1 MAATATVRGFGV
13 GRIATTAAATVAVV
27 RILLAGFVLASAEAY
42 LLAME
47 PPPQAITPDL
57 LLAERVAAGLNATQC
72 TDSCDPDLEPKM
84 CACRSPQECSQTG
97 DCCADRFLGEVA
109 RPRIACVPAVSYRE
123 LMAVVRCPEAWSP
136 ADERDDETKARCER
150 ANPRRFDLTYLDDL
164 PVLSRQSGTL
174 YRNVYCASCNGDT
187 RDLRSWTLVVECTPK
202 EASEALDNGNATV
215 TGYQYQSR
223 KITVRWGSVDH
234 KSATCQMAIKEL
246 VNKTDEHIIRE
257 LKVSPC
263 TQTPLVKSCP
273 DSYNNAEV
281 RRKCHS
287 YTSTLED
294 SANMRVY
301 KNLHCAICNK
311 RKLSKLSCSLK
322 AQLGPPTRP
331 PGYSGASYAV
341 VLDFSNWQT
350 SVMSAAPTKNVCGRD
365 EIHEPVGN
373 RCVPSACPTDVCVRR
388 DDCQWTRLRRD
399 KVRVRDDSTLL
410 PSPDSEVELRP
421 DRWHMDGPD
430 AVMACM
436 SPPQADFSAALR
448 PEGFENVLSTALLL
462 ISVLCLVL
470 HVVAYALVPK
480 LRTGPSRLVLC
491 LAMSV
496 LVAQGSF
503 VVGGMFLASGSTL
516 CSAFAVVSH
525 AAHLAA
531 FFWMNVMAM
540 DVQRTFRRGA
550 GGSSRAASA
559 FLSYSAYAWLAPALL
574 VAAASTLQYLEP
586 ESAWSPSYGTPY
598 CWINRPL
605 SLIAFFGAPVL
616 LLLLANTAFFLL
628 TARSIHLTTKQ
639 TKVARRSVSSGGVS
653 GASGERGRLAL
664 YVKLA
669 MVFGLTWVFG
679 FAAALTGVQ
688 ALWYPFIVLCS
699 LQGAFIFLAF
709 TFKRSVLRM
718 VRDRLCSK
726 EADRRRRRRSTSTT
740 LTALHSTL
748 SASSSALASVA
759 TGRAMPAQTASPKG
773 VQKPLLRRT

>member
-1 MAATATVRGFGV
+1 MVATATVRGFGV
-13 GRIATTAAATVAVV
+13 GRIATTAAATVAVA
-27 RILLAGFVLASAEAY
+27 RILLVCFVLASAEAY

-72 TDSCDPDLEPKM
+72 TDRCDAALKPKM

-123 LMAVVRCPEAWSP
+123 LMAVVRCPETWSP

-150 ANPRRFDLTYLDDL
+150 ANPRRFGLTYLDDL
-164 PVLSRQSGTL
+164 PVQSRQSGTL

-202 EASEALDNGNATV
+202 EASEALNNGNATV
-215 TGYQYQSR
+215 TGYRSR
-223 KITVRWGSVDH
+223 KVTVLWGGVDH
-234 KSATCQMAIKEL
+234 NSATCQMAIKEL

-263 TQTPLVKSCP
+263 TLTPLVTACP
-273 DSYNNAEV
+273 DSYSNAEV

-287 YTSTLED
+287 YTSLLED
-294 SANMRVY
+294 SVNMRVY

-311 RKLSKLSCSLK
+311 RKLSKLSCSLE
-322 AQLGPPTRP
+322 AQLAPPTRAP
-331 PGYSGASYAV
+331 EYSGASYAV

-350 SVMSAAPTKNVCGRD
+350 SVMSAAPTRNVCGRD

-399 KVRVRDDSTLL
+399 QVRVRDDSTLL

-448 PEGFENVLSTALLL
+448 PEGFENVLSTVLLL
-462 ISVLCLVL
+462 VSVLCLVI

-491 LAMSV
+491 LAVSV

-503 VVGGMFLASGSTL
+503 VAGGMFLESGSTL

-540 DVQRTFRRGA
+540 DVQRTFRRGV

-639 TKVARRSVSSGGVS
+639 
-653 GASGERGRLAL
+653 
-664 YVKLA
+664 
-669 MVFGLTWVFG
+669 
-679 FAAALTGVQ
+679 
-688 ALWYPFIVLCS
+688 
-699 LQGAFIFLAF
+699 
-709 TFKRSVLRM
+709 
-718 VRDRLCSK
+718 VRDRLCAK
-726 EADRRRRRRSTSTT
+726 AADRRRRRRSTSTT

-759 TGRAMPAQTASPKG
+759 TGRAITAQTASPKG

>member
-1 MAATATVRGFGV
+1 MVATITTTFRGFRVGLATATATATVV
-13 GRIATTAAATVAVV
+13 VV
-27 RILLAGFVLASAEAY
+27 RSLLAYFVLASAEAH
-42 LLAME
+42 LLATE
-47 PPPQAITPDL
+47 PSSYAITPDV
-57 LLAERVAAGLNATQC
+57 LLAERVAAGLNGTEC
-72 TDSCDPDLEPKM
+72 TDRCDAVHKPMM
-84 CACRSPQECSQTG
+84 CACRSRQECSQTG

-109 RPRIACVPAVSYRE
+109 RPRMACVPAVSYRE

-136 ADERDDETKARCER
+136 ADERDEETKARCES
-150 ANPRRFDLTYLDDL
+150 ANQRRFNLTYLDDL

-202 EASEALDNGNATV
+202 EASEALDNGTATV

-223 KITVRWGSVDH
+223 KMTVRWGGVDH
-234 KSATCQMAIKEL
+234 KSASCKMAIKEL
-246 VNKTDEHIIRE
+246 VNKTDEYIIRE

-263 TQTPLVKSCP
+263 TQTSLVKTCP
-273 DSYNNAEV
+273 DSYDNAEV
-281 RRKCHS
+281 RQKCHS
-287 YTSTLED
+287 YTSLLED
-294 SANMRVY
+294 SVNMRVY

-311 RKLSKLSCSLK
+311 RNLNKLSCSLK
-322 AQLGPPTRP
+322 ALLGPPARAP
-331 PGYSGASYAV
+331 EYSGTSYAV
-341 VLDFSNWQT
+341 VMDFSNWQA
-350 SVMSAAPTKNVCGRD
+350 SVISAAPTKNVCGRD
-365 EIHEPVGN
+365 EIHEPVAN
-373 RCVPSACPTDVCVRR
+373 RCVRSACPADVCVRR

-399 KVRVRDDSTLL
+399 KVAVREDSTLL

-436 SPPQADFSAALR
+436 PPPQAALR
-448 PEGFENVLSTALLL
+448 PEGFENVLSTVLLL

-470 HVVAYALVPK
+470 HVAAYALVSK

-491 LAMSV
+491 LALSV

-503 VVGGMFLASGSTL
+503 VAGGMFFESGSAL
-516 CSAFAVVSH
+516 CSTFAVVSH

-540 DVQRTFRRGA
+540 DVQRTFRRGVS
-550 GGSSRAASA
+550 GSSRAASA
-559 FLSYSAYAWLAPALL
+559 FLSYSAYAWLAPAVL

-628 TARSIHLTTKQ
+628 TARSIHLTTEQ
-639 TKVARRSVSSGGVS
+639 TKVARRSVSSGGGS
-653 GASGERGRLAL
+653 GASMERGRLAL

-669 MVFGLTWVFG
+669 VVFGLTWVFG

-718 VRDRLCSK
+718 VRDRLSGK
-726 EADRRRRRRSTSTT
+726 GADRRRRPRSTSTT